1 MAANMAQ
8 NVFKILIIDDE
19 KAILDVLSG
28 ALTQE
33 GFKTETAE
41 TAKEALTKA
50 RDEVFDVFLIDIKLP
65 DITGVE
71 LIKHLQKMWPES
83 IKIMMTGDPS
93 VENAID
99 SLNKGANSFL
109 IKPFEIADL
118 LKTVRTNL
126 AEREKQEKITGQ
138 RVEQWVKLR
147 ISRIQSKEYS
157 KFAEETSAMF
167 GVFGVSKTQ
176 ARIYIALNALGTAS
190 ASEIAALSKIRRE
203 EVYRIMPEL
212 ENRGIVISKLESPRK
227 FVTVEPKT
235 AVKILIK
242 VKEENMARELE
253 VLNQKKDE
261 LISRLVNTSFGIY
274 EEKSIIEAI
283 SRLDNIDARI
293 SKMTKKVQNKIMLAG
308 SINDLKKILSS
319 ISKSGSEATFFQINL
334 RVVVDV
340 NDFEDQIGEYDSLG
354 VLRGLQ
360 ALASKANCQ
369 LALKKVDMQL
379 FSLLVIDEK
388 EALWGDHWSIEQNQK
403 LFWTNDPIQID
414 ILKRAFESLWTESQ
428 SQSEDNLS
436 ESKLK

>member
-1 MAANMAQ
+1 MAQ

-19 KAILDVLSG
+19 KTILDVLSG

-50 RDEVFDVFLIDIKLP
+50 RNEVFDVFLIDIKLP

-109 IKPFEIADL
+109 IKPFEITDL
-118 LKTVRTNL
+118 LKTVKNNL

-176 ARIYIALNALGTAS
+176 ARIFIALNALGTAS

-212 ENRGIVISKLESPRK
+212 ESRGIVISKLESPRK
-227 FVTVEPKT
+227 FVTTEPKA
-235 AVKILIK
+235 AVEMLIK
-242 VKEENMARELE
+242 VKEENIAREIE

-261 LISRLVNTSFGIY
+261 LISRLANTSFGIY
-274 EEKSIIEAI
+274 EEKSIIEAL
-283 SRLDNIDARI
+283 SRHDNTDARL
-293 SKMTKKVQNKIMLAG
+293 SQMTKKAKNKIVLAG
-308 SINDLKKILSS
+308 SIGELKKILLG
-319 ISKSGSEATFFQINL
+319 ISKNDDEANFFQIKL
-334 RVVVDV
+334 RVVVDGT
-340 NDFEDQIGEYDSLG
+340 DFEDQIGMDDSMG
-354 VLRGLQ
+354 VLRHLQ
-360 ALASKANCQ
+360 ELASKANCQ
-369 LALKKVDMQL
+369 LTLKKVNKQL
-379 FSLLVIDEK
+379 FNLLIIDEK
-388 EALWGDHWSIEQNQK
+388 EAIWGNHRSIEQNQK
-403 LFWTNDPIQID
+403 VFWTNDSIQID
-414 ILKRAFESLWTESQ
+414 ILKRAFESLWVESQ
-428 SQSEDNLS
+428 SHSEDNLS